1 MRKQRALLM
10 AQGPTKSSSNTT
22 QTANN
27 RPQHKLARSTAIGV
41 TLLVALIILSC
52 GAHFLTHVRT
62 SFSLRFS
69 CRLEWPRVIV
79 NILSSFSES
88 ALMARAPLHS
98 WITWTWRLHGIMWQL
113 S

>member
-22 QTANN
+22 RTAND
-27 RPQHKLARSTAIGV
+27 RPQHKLARSTTIGV
-41 TLLVALIILSC
+41 TLLVALIILSR
-52 GAHFLTHVRT
+52 GAHFLTHTRT

-69 CRLEWPRVIV
+69 CRLEWPRVIANV
-79 NILSSFSES
+79 SSSFSES

-98 WITWTWRLHGIMWQL
+98 RITRTWRLHGIVRQL